1 MSRAPTIATQ
11 GNSTLGRTQKD
22 IKPSDVY
29 ELKLKTQQTVLKARQ
44 LRTQLN
50 RLNDRIL
57 SQTNAINKTREQQSD
72 APALATNHANSVP
85 QLKRSV
91 ESAENALA
99 NLRDQIKKTRQD
111 DKTFL
116 VKELEEEVKLAYC
129 ENQRLTALL
138 NDSKGE
144 ANKSEQKLQEA
155 SRLASNQN
163 LQRLQMEVRDLQST
177 NASLR
182 DKAVAYNAKKG
193 KLDIDKKIKED
204 QENKVPSQ
212 KIIEDATKEQEEA
225 NQKAQKQAEEL
236 EQEKAEFLQKMDEL
250 QKILDEQRQK
260 ISDCL
265 AGKKPEEVEAQDE

>member
-11 GNSTLGRTQKD
+11 GTSTLGRTQKD

-57 SQTNAINKTREQQSD
+57 SQTNVINKTREQQSD

>member
-11 GNSTLGRTQKD
+11 GTSTQGRTQKD

-50 RLNDRIL
+50 RLNDRIV
-57 SQTNAINKTREQQSD
+57 SQTNAINKTREQQSES
-72 APALATNHANSVP
+72 LAVTTNHANSVP

-99 NLRDQIKKTRQD
+99 ALRNQIKKTRQD
-111 DKTFL
+111 DKTFI

-129 ENQRLTALL
+129 ENQRLMALL
-138 NDSKGE
+138 NDSKSE
-144 ANKSEQKLQEA
+144 ASKSEQKLQEA

-163 LQRLQMEVRDLQST
+163 VQRMELEIRDLQNT

-182 DKAVAYNAKKG
+182 DKAVAYNSKKM

-204 QENKVPSQ
+204 QEKNVTSRQ
-212 KIIEDATKEQEEA
+212 MIEEATKQQEEA
-225 NQKAQKQAEEL
+225 NEKAQKQAEEL
-236 EQEKAEFLQKMDEL
+236 EKEKEEFLQKMDEL

-265 AGKKPEEVEAQDE
+265 SGKKPEEAE